1 LRKQPEIT
9 ICEGHRYPI
18 SKIPLFF
25 KDVCEPWWGCGFIFF
40 WGGFPNN
47 DTGIGNVAKVLLC
60 SLFDL
65 LWEVL
70 GAEKVL
76 RRDVEEEEG
85 PVTGIETKVVEA
97 SKSPSLKICSFGN

>member
-1 LRKQPEIT
+1 M
-9 ICEGHRYPI
+9 
-18 SKIPLFF
+18 
-25 KDVCEPWWGCGFIFF
+25 
-40 WGGFPNN
+40 
-47 DTGIGNVAKVLLC
+47 AKVLLC

>member
-1 LRKQPEIT
+1 MNLGGAVASFFFCLRGGSQTTTPGSETWLKT
-9 ICEGHRYPI
+9 
-18 SKIPLFF
+18 L
-25 KDVCEPWWGCGFIFF
+25 GFS
-40 WGGFPNN
+40 
-47 DTGIGNVAKVLLC
+47 KVLLC

-85 PVTGIETKVVEA
+85 PVTWIETKVVEGQ
-97 SKSPSLKICSFGN
+97 SHHP

>member
-1 LRKQPEIT
+1 MAFSTQTVE
-9 ICEGHRYPI
+9 
-18 SKIPLFF
+18 
-25 KDVCEPWWGCGFIFF
+25 
-40 WGGFPNN
+40 
-47 DTGIGNVAKVLLC
+47 KVLLC

-85 PVTGIETKVVEA
+85 PVTGIETKVVGSG
-97 SKSPSLKICSFGN
+97 SKAPPEKMQLRKWVIEFLKGDSMRVD

>member
-1 LRKQPEIT
+1 M
-9 ICEGHRYPI
+9 
-18 SKIPLFF
+18 
-25 KDVCEPWWGCGFIFF
+25 
-40 WGGFPNN
+40 
-47 DTGIGNVAKVLLC
+47 LLC

-85 PVTGIETKVVEA
+85 PAACLKGERAFRGVEGERKVQ
-97 SKSPSLKICSFGN
+97 FGCGSVRAWFF